1 MKRANI
7 WTVSDTDRQNFPTD
21 GNDLKRRLAAIER
34 WIPKQPGN
42 NNIQFVKAA
51 FTLIKDLGIIS
62 KTLVESLSDW
72 TWCRDVFGCAMNPMP
87 TGGVLRREGMS
98 MWSSSNLRY
107 YCPYSQLRVA
117 GDIEDANRKKW
128 TSETKLAVIFE
139 GVTYYISNN
148 WFDDEN
154 RQQKKIFYN
163 WLSAVAWQI
172 CKIGWGTK

>member
-7 WTVSDTDRQNFPTD
+7 WTVSDTDRQNFPID
-21 GNDLKRRLAAIER
+21 VNDLKRRLATIER

-72 TWCRDVFGCAMNPMP
+72 TWCRDVFDCTMNPMP
-87 TGGVLRREGMS
+87 DGGILRREGFP
-98 MWSSSNLRY
+98 MWSSGGLRY
-107 YCPYSQLRVA
+107 YFPYSELRVVA
-117 GDIEDANRKKW
+117 DIEAAKKKRW
-128 TSETKLAVIFE
+128 TSETKLAVICE

-154 RQQKKIFYN
+154 RQQKRNFHR
-163 WLSAVAWQI
+163 WLSITDW
-172 CKIGWGTK
+172 